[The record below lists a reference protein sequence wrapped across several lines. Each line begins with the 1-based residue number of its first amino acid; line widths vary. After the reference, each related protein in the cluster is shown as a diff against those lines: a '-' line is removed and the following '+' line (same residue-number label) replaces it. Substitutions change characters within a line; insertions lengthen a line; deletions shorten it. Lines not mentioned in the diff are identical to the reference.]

1 MSPSIF
7 WTPDEERVL
16 IRVDELAEEMVD
28 FLAHVIRIPTVN
40 PPGENYAEC
49 AAFVG
54 DRLLG
59 FGYEVTYLTAVEHP
73 AHSRS
78 APRVN
83 VVGRFARC
91 GPGRTV
97 HVSAHMDVIP
107 VGEGWTVEPFSGVIC
122 EGKIFGRGAADA
134 KAGLAIGLYAVEALR
149 RAHVAFDG
157 VIEVS
162 ATADGESGGGAGL
175 GYLVD
180 AGMVCGERTDAVI
193 VAAACGVERL
203 RFDSQNVRP
212 FPDAV
217 EAMTDAGG
225 LAPFPASEALR
236 ERRLVRALDH
246 AMRCVLGRTPEYV
259 MGPAVSEC
267 AHVRRGGVG
276 DYLIYGPGR
285 FEHARRPDEQC
296 RVEDVVMGC
305 KVLALALL
313 RMLREGMPH
322 ATGARYPGGSRGG
335 PSEGDFPWRA

>member
-1 MSPSIF
+1 MSPSIL

-16 IRVDELAEEMVD
+16 AQVDELAEEIVD

-54 DRLLG
+54 ERLMG
-59 FGYEVTYLTAVEHP
+59 FGYEVTYLTAVEDP

-107 VGEGWTVEPFSGVIC
+107 AGEGWTVEPFSGLIR
-122 EGKIFGRGAADA
+122 EGRIFGRGAADA
-134 KAGLAIGLYAVEALR
+134 KAGLAIGLYAIEALR
-149 RAHVAFDG
+149 RAHVIFDG

-162 ATADGESGGGAGL
+162 ATADGESGGGAGF

-203 RFDSQNVRP
+203 RFDSWSVRP

-217 EAMTDAGG
+217 EAMTDAAG
-225 LAPFPASEALR
+225 LALFPVSQALQQM
-236 ERRLVRALDH
+236 RLVRALEH
-246 AMRCVLGRTPEYV
+246 AMRCVLLRAPEYV
-259 MGPAVSEC
+259 TGPAVSEC
-267 AHVRRGGVG
+267 AHVRRSGVRE
-276 DYLIYGPGR
+276 YLIYGPGR
-285 FEHARRPDEQC
+285 FEHARRPDERC
-296 RVEDVVMGC
+296 RLEDLVVGC

-313 RMLREGMPH
+313 RMLRED
-322 ATGARYPGGSRGG
+322 
-335 PSEGDFPWRA
+335 EGDSPLRAVRMEASH